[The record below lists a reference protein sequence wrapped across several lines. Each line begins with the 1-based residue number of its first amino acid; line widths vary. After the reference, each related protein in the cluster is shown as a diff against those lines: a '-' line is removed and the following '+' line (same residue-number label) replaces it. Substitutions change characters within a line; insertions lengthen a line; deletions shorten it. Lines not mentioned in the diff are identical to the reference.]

1 MSMSGRMS
9 TDRGPG
15 TVWNYGP
22 VPTYAAADGSSS
34 AQHQSHGR
42 RSSIYRAQ
50 NSTLFSAFEDDEREE
65 EGVAMEDLESDEDSP
80 RRQGDGRRADGDV
93 PLSQQTGLAEGR
105 SLVGKK
111 IGAGVGR

>member
-22 VPTYAAADGSSS
+22 LPAYAPDGT
-34 AQHQSHGR
+34 AQQGHGR

-65 EGVAMEDLESDEDSP
+65 DGVAMDDLEDVESDDGRDRKGAGPE
-80 RRQGDGRRADGDV
+80 GRRAEGMT
-93 PLSQQTGLAEGR
+93 QGQAAAGAGEGR

-111 IGAGVGR
+111 MGTGR

>member
-1 MSMSGRMS
+1 MSGRIS

-22 VPTYAAADGSSS
+22 VPTYAADGT
-34 AQHQSHGR
+34 ARQGHGR

-50 NSTLFSAFEDDEREE
+50 NSTLFSAFEDDERQE
-65 EGVAMEDLESDEDSP
+65 EGVPLDDLESDEEDE
-80 RRQGDGRRADGDV
+80 GRKVGSYVAG
-93 PLSQQTGLAEGR
+93 PGPAGAAGQAGEGR

-111 IGAGVGR
+111 VGAGIER